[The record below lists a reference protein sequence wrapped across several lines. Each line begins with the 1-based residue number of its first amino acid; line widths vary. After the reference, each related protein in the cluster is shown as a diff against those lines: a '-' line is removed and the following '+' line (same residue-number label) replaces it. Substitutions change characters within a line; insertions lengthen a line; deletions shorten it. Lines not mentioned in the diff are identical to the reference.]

1 MYLVY
6 FNGYNS
12 YGANYYLI
20 GLYSTE
26 DEAMAAVNHAIE
38 QIPEDD
44 RDDYPIQV
52 LYIQPGVTHD
62 VVENIFESRYIHNYT
77 RDEGYKTDVFLG
89 GYAE

>member
-6 FNGYNS
+6 FDGYNS

-38 QIPEDD
+38 QIPEED
-44 RDDYPIQV
+44 RDVYPIKV

-62 VVENIFESRYIHNYT
+62 VVENIVEYSHNHT
-77 RDEGYKTDVFLG
+77 RDDGYKTDVLLG
-89 GYAE
+89 GYEE